1 MRKFSIICS
10 IISGVLML
18 ALIAC
23 VLPESVP
30 IRYDIHGQAV
40 AMGSK
45 WTYTLFAL
53 LPLLIAVSF
62 EIYCRKGINQ
72 KNRKVEEKVVPLLPF
87 VFIVIG
93 WIMFS
98 GLSTGGTMDTRL
110 LCGILLVLGV
120 LMIIFSNFSGKIQ
133 QNRFFG
139 VRLPWTL
146 KNETVWK
153 KTHRLSGFS
162 GIIGGAVLT
171 ICSIIGM
178 FQPDNAYVWCMAGLI
193 IAIPLLVVI
202 PTIYSYCLYRKV
214 TKEEE

>member
-18 ALIAC
+18 VLIAC

-62 EIYCRKGINQ
+62 EIYCRKGVNQ

-87 VFIVIG
+87 VFIAIG

-98 GLSTGGTMDTRL
+98 GLSADGMDTRL
-110 LCGILLVLGV
+110 LCGIQLVLGV
-120 LMIIFSNFSGKIQ
+120 LMMIFSNFSGKIQ

-139 VRLPWTL
+139 IRLPWTL

-162 GIIGGAVLT
+162 GLIGGAVLT
-171 ICSIIGM
+171 VCSLIGM
-178 FQPDNAYVWCMAGLI
+178 FQPDTAYVWCIAGLI
-193 IAIPLLVVI
+193 IAILLLVVI

-214 TKEEE
+214 TKKEE